1 MSQSS
6 PLIEKKKDWRRP
18 IIFEGVELPLSAIA
32 IDHLGMYGNL
42 PDMSEPTSEFLWR
55 FTVCVGRPLTVE
67 SEVVIRHCSEALALA
82 ESSRERLIVTVPAHW
97 DGPFD
102 SSVVDEWIS
111 ALRTILS
118 IAATRP
124 QCTWEAPLR
133 PDDQNY
139 GRPLAEVHSEMLGRM
154 QKCFDRAQKRPWW
167 KRLFS

>member
-1 MSQSS
+1 MSETS
-6 PLIEKKKDWRRP
+6 PPIEKKKDWRRP
-18 IIFEGVELPLSAIA
+18 IVFEGVELPSSAIA

-55 FTVCVGRPLTVE
+55 FTICVGRPLTVE
-67 SEVVIRHCSEALALA
+67 SEVVIRHCSEALALT
-82 ESSRERLIVTVPAHW
+82 ENSKDRLILTVPAHW

-111 ALRTILS
+111 TLRTIVG
-118 IAATRP
+118 IAAKQS

-133 PDDQNY
+133 PDEPNY
-139 GRPLAEVHSEMLGRM
+139 GRPLAEVQSEMLGRM
-154 QKCFDRAQKRPWW
+154 QKCFDRAHKRPWW